1 MNLYTAYE
9 QEHIIHKFSSKL
21 NLITYV
27 PDTTSIT
34 HTNLYAKAIKGIVY
48 NFKTIVMRAKQ
59 NNVSPYR
66 IQDHVTRFFIQL
78 YHDYLRC
85 AKDAPELLEY
95 NMNKP
100 LYNFNYEYPNDVFNE
115 KINKNSFE
123 HHYKSLMPLLL
134 KQTSTIYPRIN
145 INRFLGEIKND

>member
-9 QEHIIHKFSSKL
+9 QEHIIHKFSNKL

-85 AKDAPELLEY
+85 AKNAPELLEY
-95 NMNKP
+95 NMNFIRDYY
-100 LYNFNYEYPNDVFNE
+100 YNVY
-115 KINKNSFE
+115 
-123 HHYKSLMPLLL
+123 
-134 KQTSTIYPRIN
+134 
-145 INRFLGEIKND
+145 